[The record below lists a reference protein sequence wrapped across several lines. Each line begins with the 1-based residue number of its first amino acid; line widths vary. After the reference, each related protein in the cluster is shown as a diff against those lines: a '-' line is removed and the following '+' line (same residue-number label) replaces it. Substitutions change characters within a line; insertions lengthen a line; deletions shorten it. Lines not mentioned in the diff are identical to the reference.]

1 MTKWDLF
8 QRCKEGS
15 TFTINQCDTTIKKMK
30 DKSHKTIS
38 NSAEKASEKFHI
50 YDKPQLTYSTG
61 KAESFFSKIRKKIRM
76 PTLATFL
83 NLALEVLARAIR
95 QEKGYPN

>member
-50 YDKPQLTYSTG
+50 LS
-61 KAESFFSKIRKKIRM
+61 
-76 PTLATFL
+76 
-83 NLALEVLARAIR
+83 
-95 QEKGYPN
+95 